1 MPLDPSPD
9 RFDQTLIAPL
19 IEYLGIQP
27 ARYADDRIVAV
38 LTFRFLPAFSF
49 VSQNVSLSK
58 AQALRLRADL
68 DSLMTDPSSW
78 LFVGGNGD
86 AQT

>member
-1 MPLDPSPD
+1 MPFDPSPD
-9 RFDQTLIAPL
+9 RSDQTLDAPL

-27 ARYADDRIVAV
+27 ARDANDRIVAV

-49 VSQNVSLSK
+49 VSQNFSLTK

-68 DSLMTDPSSW
+68 DSLVTDPNSW
-78 LFVGGNGD
+78 LFVGGNED
-86 AQT
+86 AKA